1 MVLNAEGVYVRN
13 IKTGA
18 VETVIGR
25 TYLLGPEEELWEKQL
40 SSDVERLLSFPQ
52 NDSKGMKL
60 HENMDFVPEKRDKTK
75 ARSSRAAASSLPALP
90 PPLLAPPPPPF
101 SSRSRYCPCSC
112 SCSSCPSRSSS
123 CHDDDDDDDGTLG

>member
-1 MVLNAEGVYVRN
+1 MPMLSMMLTTEGIYVRN

-75 ARSSRAAASSLPALP
+75 AGSNICFLK
-90 PPLLAPPPPPF
+90 
-101 SSRSRYCPCSC
+101 SC
-112 SCSSCPSRSSS
+112 SIILNPKP
-123 CHDDDDDDDGTLG
+123 